1 MQMIQMMSGS
11 SLTPFEQASFNALCL
26 SDGLSQIANMEKLLD
41 IMQALDQQI
50 AEARAS
56 GDSEL
61 ADQIDRT
68 FTLLFA
74 SYADGYS
81 SEA

>member
-1 MQMIQMMSGS
+1 MQLIQMMSGS
-11 SLTPFEQASFNALCL
+11 SLTPFEQASFNAMCL

-41 IMQALDQQI
+41 IMQGLDDQI
-50 AEARAS
+50 AEARAD
-56 GDSEL
+56 GDGEL

-74 SYADGYS
+74 SYAEGYS
-81 SEA
+81 SDA

>member
-1 MQMIQMMSGS
+1 MQLIQMMSGS
-11 SLTPFEQASFNALCL
+11 SLTPFEQASFNAMCL

-41 IMQALDQQI
+41 IMQGLDAQI
-50 AEARAS
+50 AEARA
-56 GDSEL
+56 DSDGEL

-74 SYADGYS
+74 SYAEGYS
-81 SEA
+81 SDA